1 MRDYAAAYY
10 LILSLISLN
19 IKVYVV
25 GHSMG
30 GATSTLLGYK
40 LALGLYQN
48 EISGIPM
55 PISIVSVASP
65 QVGDSRFM
73 KNFNIL
79 EREGVLRHLRI
90 ENQEDWAPK
99 TTGGSEPSLGG
110 GLRSCTVDVFDEAQY
125 VGIDLHLQYLDSYID
140 FTPKY
145 AEIKYEDVQSRRLRP
160 VNNATKRLLKPAKLP
175 APYDFI
181 DTSKLDSNGYI
192 EPGFFHSRDAHM
204 ALLYIDF
211 KDKGYNLNIVYED
224 YLA

>member
-73 KNFNIL
+73 KNFN
-79 EREGVLRHLRI
+79 V
-90 ENQEDWAPK
+90 
-99 TTGGSEPSLGG
+99 SL
-110 GLRSCTVDVFDEAQY
+110 
-125 VGIDLHLQYLDSYID
+125 I
-140 FTPKY
+140 
-145 AEIKYEDVQSRRLRP
+145 
-160 VNNATKRLLKPAKLP
+160 
-175 APYDFI
+175 
-181 DTSKLDSNGYI
+181 
-192 EPGFFHSRDAHM
+192 
-204 ALLYIDF
+204 
-211 KDKGYNLNIVYED
+211 
-224 YLA
+224 